1 MQHDPALDP
10 PPETAGLPTSD
21 VSPPGAGPDA
31 DAPTLPGESTP
42 TESPVQPDSPEDTQ
56 GDQGDQGD
64 QGGKGEGNGEEAMPA
79 LLSSEDQASFRDRW
93 HAIQGRFVDE
103 PRDAVRAAD
112 ELVSDLMQA
121 LSGTFTQ
128 HKQSLEEQWK
138 QGEDADTERLRVAL
152 RHYRAFFN
160 RLLSG

>member
-1 MQHDPALDP
+1 MEHDPAPDP
-10 PPETAGLPTSD
+10 APQTAGLPTSD
-21 VSPPGAGPDA
+21 MSRPGAGPDET
-31 DAPTLPGESTP
+31 APTLPGESAP
-42 TESPVQPDSPEDTQ
+42 TESPFQADSPAPQ
-56 GDQGDQGD
+56 GTA
-64 QGGKGEGNGEEAMPA
+64 EETMPA
-79 LLSSEDQASFRDRW
+79 LLSSADQASFRDRW

-103 PRDAVRAAD
+103 PREAVRAAD

-121 LSGTFTQ
+121 LSGTFTH

-138 QGEDADTERLRVAL
+138 QGGEADTERLRIAL